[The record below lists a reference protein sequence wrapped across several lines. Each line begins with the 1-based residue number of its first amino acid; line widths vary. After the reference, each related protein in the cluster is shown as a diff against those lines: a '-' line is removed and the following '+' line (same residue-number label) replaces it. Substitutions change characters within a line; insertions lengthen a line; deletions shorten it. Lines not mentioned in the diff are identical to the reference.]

1 MVVVK
6 WGCTQPSYLS
16 PYEIICA
23 IQTKTGL
30 DYIKDIIDS
39 IAYDD
44 KRNTDDDLF
53 DKSIVSLPSKKE
65 RYCTVC
71 FDKCNPVT
79 SCKRSKT
86 EFTEYNKGVHA
97 KCSLKPKCIYYVY
110 SLGYHYVYLAY
121 YFYLTFHNFD
131 LIMYIVLYS
140 SVIMDFWGV
149 EDQSSEKLIK

>member
-1 MVVVK
+1 MDSSHEFTCFWVVVVVK
-6 WGCTQPSYLS
+6 RGCTQPSYLS
-16 PYEIICA
+16 PYEIIGA
-23 IQTKTGL
+23 IQTKTRL
-30 DYIKDIIDS
+30 DYIRDIIDS

-44 KRNTDDDLF
+44 KRNIYDDLF
-53 DKSIVSLPSKKE
+53 GKSIVSLPSKKE

-110 SLGYHYVYLAY
+110 SLGYRYVYLEY
-121 YFYLTFHNFD
+121 YF
-131 LIMYIVLYS
+131 
-140 SVIMDFWGV
+140 
-149 EDQSSEKLIK
+149 